1 MKLPA
6 LLLTTLILAPVPVF
20 AGPGHRGGKVVHYE
34 RNCYKNVEKYV
45 PGWYDKHGRWNGG
58 YVEHRKKRVSCW
70 KHRRHHHYHHHRP
83 FMKFFLDF

>member
-20 AGPGHRGGKVVHYE
+20 AGPGHRGGRVVHYE

-58 YVEHRKKRVSCW
+58 YVEHRKKRV
-70 KHRRHHHYHHHRP
+70 
-83 FMKFFLDF
+83 FLLEASSPPPLSSPSSFHEIFP